1 MSFSTQI
8 DNCIRDYIRNVS
20 IKYSISFEELYGMW
34 SGSSPSSSSS
44 SNKFELV
51 DTVSPSIPISVPSA
65 APIAA
70 KKKQAASGAR
80 CEAEI
85 TKRDKTKEICGG
97 PVCADS
103 KSGKYCSR
111 HLKQEAKPE
120 PKISEMLA
128 PVQKKA
134 PVIGGGQAVTKE
146 ELSKKI
152 EERKTQI
159 EIRKN
164 TFGNYE
170 HYGSGILID
179 RTTGEAYGK
188 QNRDGSTGQLSRE
201 DIELCKSIG
210 FNVRKPNNIL
220 SANEQKG
227 NKPKVTVEDID
238 EDDDDMDDDIDDMD
252 DIQDDE

>member
-20 IKYSISFEELYGMW
+20 IKYSISFEELYGIW
-34 SGSSPSSSSS
+34 NGSSSS

-51 DTVSPSIPISVPSA
+51 DTISPSIPISVPSG
-65 APIAA
+65 APVAP
-70 KKKQAASGAR
+70 KKKPVASGAR

-120 PKISEMLA
+120 PKINELLA

-159 EIRKN
+159 EVRKN

-179 RTTGEAYGK
+179 KSTGEAYGK

-227 NKPKVTVEDID
+227 HKPKVTVEDLGD
-238 EDDDDMDDDIDDMD
+238 DGDDDDMNDDMEDMD